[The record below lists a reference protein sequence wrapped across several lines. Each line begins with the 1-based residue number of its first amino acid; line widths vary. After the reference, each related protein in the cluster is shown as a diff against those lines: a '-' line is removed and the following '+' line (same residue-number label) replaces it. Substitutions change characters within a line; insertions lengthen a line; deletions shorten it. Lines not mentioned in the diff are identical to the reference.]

1 MTEARTEPQSPAP
14 KPQSEHQHRRH
25 RSHGSKPKSLRT
37 QVMRHVVSFAVLF
50 VFFLFSAWKQSGV
63 ESNTSDWSV
72 IFYVVFGG
80 VVYGISY
87 ILYPIVHR
95 AWADSKK

>member
-1 MTEARTEPQSPAP
+1 MADASHNPSTAP
-14 KPQSEHQHRRH
+14 EKPVKHRHRR
-25 RSHGSKPKSLRT
+25 SHSGKPKSLRT

-63 ESNTSDWSV
+63 EANTSDWSV
-72 IFYVVFGG
+72 IFYVVFGAI
-80 VVYGISY
+80 VYGISFMM
-87 ILYPIVHR
+87 YPIVHR

>member
-1 MTEARTEPQSPAP
+1 MADASHNQSTAP
-14 KPQSEHQHRRH
+14 EKPIKHRHR
-25 RSHGSKPKSLRT
+25 RSHGKPMTLRT

-72 IFYVVFGG
+72 IFYVITGAII
-80 VVYGISY
+80 YGIAFMM
-87 ILYPIVHR
+87 YPIVHR